1 MPNYFISLNG
11 EVSGPYPVE
20 YLKAL
25 QSQGT
30 IDNQTP
36 ICPEGAPAWVTYGAL
51 FSTPVEVAPQ
61 LYQRKKNVDTSIS
74 ATIWTG
80 VGTIFMIISLPL
92 IATPCFRKYGEP
104 STVILSLFPA
114 ILGYLFIA
122 YWAHVVGDR
131 TICRYIGGIF
141 CLVVSGLCFFSTSK
155 LSGFGHLGI
164 VFLIFSILF
173 AIPII
178 RLFIKKTQ
186 KKIIFIK

>member
-80 VGTIFMIISLPL
+80 IGTIFMIISLPL

-114 ILGYLFIA
+114 ILGYLLLL
-122 YWAHVVGDR
+122 
-131 TICRYIGGIF
+131 IG
-141 CLVVSGLCFFSTSK
+141 LM
-155 LSGFGHLGI
+155 
-164 VFLIFSILF
+164 
-173 AIPII
+173 
-178 RLFIKKTQ
+178 
-186 KKIIFIK
+186 